1 MQVLHNAGT
10 AAVGACSG
18 PLQFE
23 ALLSL
28 GLRWDRSRRCAAL
41 GADSMAILSAA
52 ASPFCRPEEDPFL
65 LLESTLRSVEEILLR
80 RRGLPLRRTWIEQS
94 YGEEVITLLEEEVI
108 PAIQQ
113 CLARVDEL
121 DERLL
126 AQQELM
132 QRCQL
137 EADREALGELRLQ
150 MA

>member
-1 MQVLHNAGT
+1 MAT
-10 AAVGACSG
+10 
-18 PLQFE
+18 
-23 ALLSL
+23 LS
-28 GLRWDRSRRCAAL
+28 S
-41 GADSMAILSAA
+41 A

-80 RRGLPLRRTWIEQS
+80 RRGLPLRRTWIEQP
-94 YGEEVITLLEEEVI
+94 YGEQEITILEEEVI

-126 AQQELM
+126 AQQKLL
-132 QRCQL
+132 QRCEL
-137 EADREALGELRLQ
+137 ELQRQALSVQKLQ

>member
-1 MQVLHNAGT
+1 MAT
-10 AAVGACSG
+10 
-18 PLQFE
+18 
-23 ALLSL
+23 LS
-28 GLRWDRSRRCAAL
+28 S
-41 GADSMAILSAA
+41 A
-52 ASPFCRPEEDPFL
+52 ASPFCRQEEDPLL

-80 RRGLPLRRTWIEQS
+80 RRGLPLRRTWIEQP
-94 YGEEVITLLEEEVI
+94 YGEEEITILEEEVI

-132 QRCQL
+132 QRCEL
-137 EADREALGELRLQ
+137 ELQRQPLSEQKLQ

>member
-1 MQVLHNAGT
+1 MAT
-10 AAVGACSG
+10 
-18 PLQFE
+18 
-23 ALLSL
+23 LS
-28 GLRWDRSRRCAAL
+28 S
-41 GADSMAILSAA
+41 A

-80 RRGLPLRRTWIEQS
+80 RRGLPLRRTWIEQP
-94 YGEEVITLLEEEVI
+94 YGEEEITLLEEEVI
-108 PAIQQ
+108 PAIRQ

-132 QRCQL
+132 QRCEL
-137 EADREALGELRLQ
+137 ELQRQPLSEQKLQ

>member
-1 MQVLHNAGT
+1 M
-10 AAVGACSG
+10 
-18 PLQFE
+18 
-23 ALLSL
+23 LSV
-28 GLRWDRSRRCAAL
+28 
-41 GADSMAILSAA
+41 A

-65 LLESTLRSVEEILLR
+65 LLESSLKAIERILQLQ
-80 RRGLPLRRTWIEQS
+80 RGLPLRRTWIEQP
-94 YGEEVITLLEEEVI
+94 YGEEEITLLEEEVI

-126 AQQELM
+126 AQQELL

-137 EADREALGELRLQ
+137 EADREALAELRLQ